1 MLKKMLISIGIA
13 AFLVGCGGSG
23 SSPSTSSGGTGGS
36 TGGDVLAQTRDY
48 VATQQPGDVWAWT
61 LNAST
66 FTGANETLG
75 NDYSGS
81 LAHLPSGFSLL
92 TIDSTNDP
100 DVAVGSKAY
109 AVEIPGTCILVRPA
123 GGDEVMPIIGTGLGS
138 NPTAETMSMNWI
150 TVPSAN
156 FSLET
161 DDAFGVAH
169 FTRTETGYS
178 LAIDFGKLT
187 YESGDLEEGMGGTL
201 VVRDGRYVVDE
212 EEEGGDTVFGLQ
224 RSGVFMADNGPNL
237 GGIIGMNVPTSPLPW
252 SDIAGRNFIGM
263 LVKAN
268 RSQLVKCSAGVDPG
282 TLRGYGLFSEEAIA
296 SGTPD
301 DPDSGV
307 ILSLIG
313 EASPGLYT
321 VYLTGLEPGA
331 SDEKMFVIAGIVE
344 GKCVLFGFGGNEHD
358 GTYNV
363 LLVEKS

>member
-1 MLKKMLISIGIA
+1 MFKKMLIALA
-13 AFLVGCGGSG
+13 ATALLVGCGGSG
-23 SSPSTSSGGTGGS
+23 TTPTGGSTGGS

-75 NDYSGS
+75 NNYSGS
-81 LAHLPSGFSLL
+81 LAHLSSGFSLL
-92 TIDSTNDP
+92 TIDASNDP
-100 DVAVGSKAY
+100 DVVPGSKAY

-123 GGDEVMPIIGTGLGS
+123 GGDEVLPIIGTGLGS
-138 NPTAETMSMNWI
+138 NPTEEAMSMNWI
-150 TVPSAN
+150 TVPSAGFDVN
-156 FSLET
+156 T

-178 LAIDFGKLT
+178 LNIDFGKLT

-201 VVRDGRYVVDE
+201 VVRDGRYVVAE

-237 GGIIGMNVPTSPLPW
+237 GGIIGMNVPSSPLPW
-252 SDIAGRNFIGM
+252 SDIAGREFIGM
-263 LVKAN
+263 LVKSN
-268 RSQLVKCSAGVDPG
+268 RSQLVKCSPGADPG
-282 TLRGYGLFSEEAIA
+282 TLRGYGLFSEEDIA

-307 ILSLIG
+307 ILSLIA
-313 EASPGLYT
+313 ETSPGLFT

-331 SDEKMFVIAGIVE
+331 SDEKMFVIAGVVD
-344 GKCVLFGFGGNEHD
+344 GKRVLFGFGGNEND